1 MKMND
6 QDRYLETVWDGIL
19 SRDSQKIREIFA
31 SLDQDS
37 QETIRAHLKR
47 MVGEEGWHPE
57 QILSARYALQA
68 LNEKPKNGN

>member
-6 QDRYLETVWDGIL
+6 QDHYLETVWDGIL

-37 QETIRAHLKR
+37 QEIVRAHLKK
-47 MVGEEGWHPE
+47 MVGEEGWHSE

-68 LNEKPKNGN
+68 LNEKL